1 MRKRNDG
8 FQQRKWSQKFQQVI
22 LVLVVGTTLFS
33 GCKKEEAI
41 PPPPPTVTQPL
52 PTKTPGPTPT
62 PREMQNPTP
71 TPRSSPTVTIEQGN
85 GPSLP
90 DFSQVRLHAVTF
102 LEDPMFFQVSLDG
115 WPKEVG
121 EDVAVRVGEEV
132 YTCER
137 LFPDLHPFRV
147 FCWGA
152 SPPEGSHQVLDV
164 FVAHVADPVVQ
175 VPFQVPYLPEPT
187 PTK

>member
-1 MRKRNDG
+1 MFR
-8 FQQRKWSQKFQQVI
+8 QVI
-22 LVLVVGTTLFS
+22 LIMILGLVLLS
-33 GCKKEEAI
+33 ACKEEAP
-41 PPPPPTVTQPL
+41 PPPPPTETETL

-62 PREMQNPTP
+62 PREMMNPTATP
-71 TPRSSPTVTIEQGN
+71 TTSPTETIEQASGI
-85 GPSLP
+85 LP
-90 DFSQVRLHAVTF
+90 NFSQVRLHAVTF

-115 WPKEVG
+115 WPQDAG

-137 LFPDLHPFRV
+137 LFPDQFPFRV
-147 FCWGA
+147 YCWGA

-164 FVAHVADPVVQ
+164 FVEHVAEPLIQ